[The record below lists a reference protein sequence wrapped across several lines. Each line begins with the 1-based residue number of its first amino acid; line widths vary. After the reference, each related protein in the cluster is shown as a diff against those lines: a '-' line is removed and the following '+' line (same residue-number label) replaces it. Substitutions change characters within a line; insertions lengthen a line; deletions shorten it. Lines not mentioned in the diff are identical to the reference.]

1 MGVTWAWMVG
11 GRLAFSSSAADFNLS
26 NLRDAMTTL
35 HPEET
40 AVKEQ
45 VNIDIFSL
53 VVYIPKAKMFRK
65 YEYE

>member
-1 MGVTWAWMVG
+1 MLG

-40 AVKEQ
+40 TVKEQ

-53 VVYIPKAKMFRK
+53 VVYMFTCLHVCLKAKMFRK

>member
-1 MGVTWAWMVG
+1 MVG

-26 NLRDAMTTL
+26 KLRDAMTTL

-53 VVYIPKAKMFRK
+53 AVYIPKAKMFRK
-65 YEYE
+65 YKYE

>member
-1 MGVTWAWMVG
+1 MVG

-26 NLRDAMTTL
+26 KLRDAMTTL

-53 VVYIPKAKMFRK
+53 VVYIQKAKMFRK
-65 YEYE
+65 YKYE